1 MQANFPRY
9 FVDVILPLA
18 LPKTYTYYV
27 TEEQFLKIKPG
38 FRVTV
43 SFGKE
48 KIYTAIV
55 KQIHDKIPKIYEP
68 KPIHMILDEIP
79 IVTETQIKFWDW
91 LSSYYMCT
99 EGEILKASV
108 PSALLLESKTVIAKL
123 EITQEQLNSLTD
135 LEFLVYE
142 GLQKQ
147 NLTLL
152 DISKITDL
160 KKVLPLVMNLIRKK
174 AAIIKQRVEEKFKPK
189 KERVVQLNSIYKDSK
204 NLKKLFND
212 LNRAPKQKAVILA
225 LVDNSKNLNSW
236 INVSTLKGITNIN
249 NTSIKSLINKEILN
263 ESYQEINRNLIRKKE
278 YENVAKKLSS
288 AQKLAFKELNNQ
300 LLNKEVV
307 LLEGVTA
314 SGKTEVYISLIEK
327 HLQQGKQI
335 LYLIPEISL
344 TSQIVTRLQARFGD
358 RVKVY
363 HSRFSIHERTEVW
376 KQVLNGDSNG
386 LIIVGARSSILL
398 PFKNLSLVIVD
409 EEHENS
415 YKQIDPAPRYQA
427 RDSIIYL
434 ANKIKAKVVLGSAT
448 PSIETTENVQNKKYG
463 YVKLTQRYGGVSLP
477 KIELIDLKQSYKKK
491 RMKGMFSEPL
501 ISSIKETLNLKKQV
515 ILFQN
520 RRGYAPILEC
530 ISCGHSPQCIQCDV
544 SLTYHQIS
552 NQLKCHYC
560 GYSISM
566 PNQCDSCGMLTLS
579 TKGVGTQQIENQINE
594 FFPDVKVGRMDWDST
609 RGKWDFDKIIESF
622 EKEQIQI
629 LVGTQMVVKG
639 LDFKNVLLV
648 GVINADH
655 ILNFPDFRS
664 HERSYQML
672 CQVAGRAGRSDQKGK
687 VIIQTYE
694 PENLTLKQVIEHDYE
709 GLFNIQKKER
719 IKYHYPPYYRMVKI
733 TFKCRQFDVI
743 NKSSNWFSNVLKQ
756 SYNGSILGPTFP
768 SVSRVRNFYNKELLV
783 KADSNL
789 NSNSLKILLNKIFK
803 SFQSISAFRSVRVNF
818 DVDPY

>member
-1 MQANFPRY
+1 MKGKLPKH

-18 LPKTYTYYV
+18 LPKTYTYYIS
-27 TEEQFLKIKPG
+27 EEQFLLIKIG
-38 FRVTV
+38 FRVAV

-55 KQIHDKIPKIYEP
+55 KHIHNIIPRTYEP
-68 KPIHMILDEIP
+68 KPIHMILDNKQ
-79 IVTETQIKFWDW
+79 IVTEKQLEFWDW
-91 LSSYYMCT
+91 LSNYYMCSK
-99 EGEILKASV
+99 GEILKASL
-108 PSALLLESKTVIAKL
+108 PSALLIESKTVIVKL
-123 EITQEQLNSLTD
+123 ETTQEQLKSLTD
-135 LEFLVYE
+135 LEFLVYD

-147 NLTLL
+147 NLTLQE
-152 DISKITDL
+152 IGKITNL
-160 KKVLPLVMNLIRKK
+160 KKVLPLVMNLINKK
-174 AAIIKQRVEEKFKPK
+174 AAIIQQRIDEKFKPK
-189 KERVVQLNSIYKDSK
+189 TERIVQLNFTYHKNK
-204 NLKKLFND
+204 NLKKLFKD
-212 LNRAPKQKAVILA
+212 LNRAPKQKAVLLA
-225 LVDNSKNLNSW
+225 LINISQNLKSW
-236 INVSTLKGITNIN
+236 INVTSLKESANVN
-249 NTSIKSLINKEILN
+249 SVPIKSLIDKEILN
-263 ESYQEINRNLIRKKE
+263 ESFQEINRNLIRKKTDDIK
-278 YENVAKKLSS
+278 VKKLSS
-288 AQKLAFKELNNQ
+288 AQELALKELKNQ
-300 LLNKEVV
+300 LVKKEVV

-314 SGKTEVYISLIEK
+314 SGKTEVYISLIEEYI
-327 HLQQGKQI
+327 QSGKQV
-335 LYLIPEISL
+335 LYLVPEISL
-344 TSQIVTRLQARFGD
+344 TSQIVTRLEARFGD
-358 RVKVY
+358 RVIVY

-398 PFKNLSLVIVD
+398 PFKNLSLIIVD

-434 ANKIKAKVVLGSAT
+434 ANKINAKVVLGSAT
-448 PSIETTENVQNKKYG
+448 PSIETSENVQNKKYG

-491 RMKGMFSEPL
+491 RMKGMFSDSL
-501 ISSIKETLNLKKQV
+501 ISSIQETLNLKKQV

-530 ISCGHSPQCIQCDV
+530 ISCGYSPQCVQCDV

-560 GYSISM
+560 GYSIPM
-566 PNQCDSCGMLTLS
+566 PNQCNSCGMLTLT

-594 FFPDVKVGRMDWDST
+594 FFPDIKVGRMDWDST

-622 EKEQIQI
+622 EKEKIQI

-672 CQVAGRAGRSDQKGK
+672 RQVAGRAGRSDQKGK

-694 PENLTLKQVIEHDYE
+694 PENLTLRQVIEHDYK
-709 GLFNIQKKER
+709 GLFVIEKKER
-719 IKYHYPPYYRMVKI
+719 KHYHYPPYYRMIKI
-733 TFKCRQFDVI
+733 TFKCRQFDII
-743 NKSSNWFSNVLKQ
+743 NKSSNWFTNVLKQ

-768 SVSRVRNFYNKELLV
+768 AVSRVRNLYNKELLV
-783 KADSNL
+783 KVDSNL
-789 NSNSLKILLNKIFK
+789 NSNSLKILLNKIYK

>member
-1 MQANFPRY
+1 MQANSPRY

-18 LPKTYTYYV
+18 LKKTYTYYL
-27 TEEQFLKIKPG
+27 TEEQFFKIKPG

-68 KPIHMILDEIP
+68 KPIHMILDKTP
-79 IVTETQIKFWDW
+79 LVTAIQLKFWDW
-91 LSSYYMCT
+91 LSSYYMCSV
-99 EGEILKASV
+99 GEILKASV
-108 PSALLLESKTVIAKL
+108 PSALLLESKTVIVKL

-152 DISKITDL
+152 DISKITDM
-160 KKVLPLVMNLIRKK
+160 KKVLPLVMSLISKK

-189 KERVVQLNSIYKDSK
+189 KERVVQLNSIYNESK

-212 LNRAPKQKAVILA
+212 LNKAPKQKATILA
-225 LVDNSKNLNSW
+225 LIDNYKNLNSW
-236 INVSTLKGITNIN
+236 IKVSTLKENTNIN
-249 NTSIKSLINKEILN
+249 SASIKSLIDKEILN
-263 ESYQEINRNLIRKKE
+263 EKYQEINRNIIRKNK
-278 YENVAKKLSS
+278 YENVIKKLSHV
-288 AQKLAFKELNNQ
+288 QKIAFKELNNQ
-300 LLNKEVV
+300 LLNRNVV

-314 SGKTEVYISLIEK
+314 SGKTEVYMSLLKK
-327 HLQQGKQI
+327 HVQKGKQI

-344 TSQIVTRLQARFGD
+344 TSQIFNRLQARFGD
-358 RVKVY
+358 RVLVY

-434 ANKIKAKVVLGSAT
+434 ANTINAKVVLGSAT
-448 PSIETTENVQNKKYG
+448 PSIETTENVKNGKYG
-463 YVKLTQRYGGVSLP
+463 YVKLTERYGGISLP
-477 KIELIDLKQSYKKK
+477 KIELIDLKQSHKKK
-491 RMKGMFSEPL
+491 RMKGMFSESL
-501 ISSIKETLNLKKQV
+501 ISSIQETLNLKKQV

-530 ISCGHSPQCIQCDV
+530 LSCGHSPQCVQCDV
-544 SLTYHQIS
+544 SLTYHQIT

-560 GYSISM
+560 GYSIHM
-566 PNQCDSCGMLTLS
+566 PNQCNSCGMLTLT

-594 FFPDVKVGRMDWDST
+594 FFPDIKVKRMDWDTT

-629 LVGTQMVVKG
+629 LVGTQMVIKG

-655 ILNFPDFRS
+655 ILNFPDFRA

-694 PENLTLKQVIEHDYE
+694 PENLTLKQVIEHNYE
-709 GLFNIQKKER
+709 ALFKMQKKER
-719 IKYHYPPYYRMVKI
+719 KQYRYPPYYRMIKI
-733 TFKCRQFDVI
+733 TFKCRQFDMI
-743 NKSSNWFSNVLKQ
+743 NKSSSWFSNVLKQ
-756 SYNGSILGPTFP
+756 SYNGTILGPTFP
-768 SVSRVRNFYNKELLV
+768 AVSRIRNFYIKEILV
-783 KADSNL
+783 KVDSNL
-789 NSNSLKILLNKIFK
+789 NSNSLKELLNKVFK
-803 SFQSISAFRSVRVNF
+803 SFQTISIFRNVRVNF

>member
-1 MQANFPRY
+1 MQANSPRY

-18 LPKTYTYYV
+18 LKKTYTYYL
-27 TEEQFLKIKPG
+27 TEEQFFKIKPG

-68 KPIHMILDEIP
+68 KPIHMILDKTP
-79 IVTETQIKFWDW
+79 LVTAIQLKFWDW
-91 LSSYYMCT
+91 LSSYYMCSV
-99 EGEILKASV
+99 GEILKASV
-108 PSALLLESKTVIAKL
+108 PSALLLESKTVIVKL

-152 DISKITDL
+152 DISKITDM
-160 KKVLPLVMNLIRKK
+160 KKVLPLVMSLISKK

-189 KERVVQLNSIYKDSK
+189 KERVVQLNSIYNESK

-212 LNRAPKQKAVILA
+212 LNKAPKQKATILA
-225 LVDNSKNLNSW
+225 LIDNYKNLNSW
-236 INVSTLKGITNIN
+236 IKVSTLKENTNIN
-249 NTSIKSLINKEILN
+249 SASIKSLIDKEILN
-263 ESYQEINRNLIRKKE
+263 EKYQEINRNIIRKNK
-278 YENVAKKLSS
+278 YENVIKKLSHV
-288 AQKLAFKELNNQ
+288 QKIAFKELNNQ
-300 LLNKEVV
+300 LLNRNVV

-314 SGKTEVYISLIEK
+314 SGKTEVYMSLLKK
-327 HLQQGKQI
+327 HVQKGKQI

-344 TSQIVTRLQARFGD
+344 TSQIFNRLQARFGD
-358 RVKVY
+358 RVLVY

-434 ANKIKAKVVLGSAT
+434 ANTINAKVVLGSAT
-448 PSIETTENVQNKKYG
+448 PSIETTENVKNGKYG
-463 YVKLTQRYGGVSLP
+463 YVKLTERYGGISLP
-477 KIELIDLKQSYKKK
+477 KIELINLKQSHKKK
-491 RMKGMFSEPL
+491 RMKGMFSESL
-501 ISSIKETLNLKKQV
+501 ISSIQETLNLKKQV

-530 ISCGHSPQCIQCDV
+530 LSCGHSPQCVQCDV
-544 SLTYHQIS
+544 SLTYHQIT

-560 GYSISM
+560 GYSIHM
-566 PNQCDSCGMLTLS
+566 PNQCNSCGMLTLT

-594 FFPDVKVGRMDWDST
+594 FFPDIKVKRMDWDTT

-629 LVGTQMVVKG
+629 LVGTQMVIKG

-655 ILNFPDFRS
+655 ILNFPDFRA

-694 PENLTLKQVIEHDYE
+694 PENLTLKQVIEHNYE
-709 GLFNIQKKER
+709 ALFKMQKKER
-719 IKYHYPPYYRMVKI
+719 KQYRYPPYYRMIKI
-733 TFKCRQFDVI
+733 TFKCRQFDMI

-756 SYNGSILGPTFP
+756 SYNGTILGPTFP
-768 SVSRVRNFYNKELLV
+768 AVSRIRNFYIKEILV
-783 KADSNL
+783 KVDSNL
-789 NSNSLKILLNKIFK
+789 NSSSLKELLNKVFK
-803 SFQSISAFRSVRVNF
+803 SFQTISIFRNVRVNF